1 MIATLSA
8 LDGTYNGFLT
18 AFAADGTAGGAF
30 VSVYIA
36 DGGPP
41 TTNQVT
47 VGLGTGMH
55 AGGVSIHASGSSS
68 GAVHVLL
75 DLVAYLA

>member
-8 LDGTYNGFLT
+8 LDDTYNGFLT
-18 AFAADGTAGGAF
+18 AFAADGTAGEAF

-36 DGGPP
+36 DGGPS

-47 VGLGTGMH
+47 GYRDACRRRVDPRQRQP
-55 AGGVSIHASGSSS
+55 SGP
-68 GAVHVLL
+68 VHVLL
-75 DLVAYLA
+75 DLVACLA